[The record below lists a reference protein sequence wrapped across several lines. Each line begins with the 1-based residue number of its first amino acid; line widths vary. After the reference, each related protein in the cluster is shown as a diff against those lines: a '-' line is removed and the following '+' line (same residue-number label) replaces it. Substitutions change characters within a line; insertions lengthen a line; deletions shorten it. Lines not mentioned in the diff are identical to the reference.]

1 VPRPTCAAV
10 FREVRRVALSSAKQI
25 RVLPQNRIRQIVMD
39 SDNDEEKRYPSADT
53 EDEEEPHPPS
63 RRSSISQPTVKIIP
77 PGMLTMQ
84 IRWTIATRPVIEYG
98 SEQRISFP
106 TCQDL
111 AILNSYI
118 LLSSCG
124 RKKISHRNFRL
135 TLIREMR
142 ARAGHELRPSMP
154 VEKPAPASTTSENW
168 IRVTISTRRAAVTW
182 NGYVACLQWRAWRE
196 QWCSNVSSVTWCF
209 MWTET
214 V

>member
-1 VPRPTCAAV
+1 MLPICRHGGRRGTTPTFATI
-10 FREVRRVALSSAKQI
+10 FHFTTYSQDYSAS
-25 RVLPQNRIRQIVMD
+25 N
-39 SDNDEEKRYPSADT
+39 S
-53 EDEEEPHPPS
+53 EDEAW
-63 RRSSISQPTVKIIP
+63 
-77 PGMLTMQ
+77 GMLTMQ

-142 ARAGHELRPSMP
+142 ARSGHELRPSMP

-168 IRVTISTRRAAVTW
+168 IRVTISTRRAAVT
-182 NGYVACLQWRAWRE
+182 
-196 QWCSNVSSVTWCF
+196 
-209 MWTET
+209 
-214 V
+214 